1 MQSLNPSYAPA
12 SHHATSHILAHN
24 FIEQNPS
31 YKLSGVKIAVQR
43 LFNVKCNLRKV
54 SAFYTKFI
62 YKPQTVVVSDH

>member
-1 MQSLNPSYAPA
+1 MQSPIANPSYAPA

-43 LFNVKCNLRKV
+43 LFNV
-54 SAFYTKFI
+54 
-62 YKPQTVVVSDH
+62 